1 MEENISKG
9 QMYNILITSDEF
21 NKIHEI
27 LEYSNIS
34 EKRRYSSHLWVHN
47 GIIRKNHIIFK
58 SFKAIMKFV
67 EASGRGYQY
76 I

>member
-1 MEENISKG
+1 
-9 QMYNILITSDEF
+9 MYNILITSDEF

-27 LEYSNIS
+27 LAYSNIS
-34 EKRRYSSHLWVHN
+34 EKRRFSSHLWVHN
-47 GIIRKNHIIFK
+47 GVIRKNHIIFK
-58 SFKAIMKFV
+58 SFKVIMKFV